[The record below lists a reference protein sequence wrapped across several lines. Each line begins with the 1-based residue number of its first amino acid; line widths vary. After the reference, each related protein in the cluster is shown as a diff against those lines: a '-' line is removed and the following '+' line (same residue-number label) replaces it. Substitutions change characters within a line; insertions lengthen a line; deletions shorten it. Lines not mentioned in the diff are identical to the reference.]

1 MPATAHCIMHRSHNS
16 MPPGHANGVR
26 WRRSETSMLRP
37 AEWSGNLGRQRVNVN
52 PLSMGRRGD
61 VLIPMPS
68 GEEVEVDPP
77 AVDELI
83 HYALL

>member
-1 MPATAHCIMHRSHNS
+1 
-16 MPPGHANGVR
+16 
-26 WRRSETSMLRP
+26 
-37 AEWSGNLGRQRVNVN
+37 
-52 PLSMGRRGD
+52 MGRRGD

-83 HYALL
+83 PYALL